1 LVFRFAARSAA
12 VFRLLTFELPGEAPD
27 YYETLVS
34 RARTVTAADVQ
45 RVAQGYLQPHALTI
59 LQLGP

>member
-1 LVFRFAARSAA
+1 M
-12 VFRLLTFELPGEAPD
+12 FELPGEAPD

-34 RARTVTAADVQ
+34 RAQTVTTADVQ
-45 RVAQGYLQPHALTI
+45 RVAQGYLQPHAITI